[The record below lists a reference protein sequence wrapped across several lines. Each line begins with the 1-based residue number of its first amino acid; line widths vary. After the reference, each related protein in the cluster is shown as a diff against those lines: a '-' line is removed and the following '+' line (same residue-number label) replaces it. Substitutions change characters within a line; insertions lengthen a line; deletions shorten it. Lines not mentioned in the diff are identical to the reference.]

1 MPDVLRVA
9 VPLPLPELF
18 DYLAPAGYLPGQLR
32 AGARVHV
39 PFGPRSLMG
48 VVVAHAAVAPNPKL
62 RAVTA
67 IFDPD
72 PVFPEPL
79 WQTLLWAARYYA
91 YPIGEALATALP
103 APVRKRLET
112 PASSRDA
119 LLRLRPDADVRA
131 SLREGGAPAQ
141 LYDALLAGPQSW
153 PQLRAAIEKAA
164 VAKRRLQQLGLIET
178 LTLDD
183 APRQFTTQAPPL
195 NSQQEAACT
204 HIAAQLGSFSTT
216 LLDGVTG
223 SGKTEVYL
231 AAIAAVI
238 ARGQQALVLV
248 PEIGL
253 TPQTLARFRERL
265 SAPVLAWHSGLS
277 DGARARAFERAR
289 SAQPLVVIGTRSAI
303 FAPLPKLALIVIDEE
318 HDASFKQHEGFR
330 YHARDLALVRAK
342 HAGDVAVVL
351 GSATP
356 AFETLANAAR
366 GRYAHVRLDARAGF
380 GKPPQ
385 IELLDV
391 RRQHMRDGLSNVAMN
406 AIAET
411 LARGEQVLVFRNR
424 RGFAPVLHC
433 LDCGWHSDCDRC
445 ERPFTLH
452 RARARLVCHHCG
464 RERPLPKRCPACDS
478 DGLAPVGIG
487 TERLESALVERFP
500 DTPVLR
506 LDRDSARSADQ
517 FERLMARAH
526 AGDSC
531 ILVGT
536 QMLAKGHDLHRVTLA
551 VIADADGG
559 LHSTDPRASERLA
572 QLIVQV
578 AGRAGRGIHAG
589 RVLIQTHHPDHA
601 LFQTLL
607 SGGYGVFARAE
618 LAMREALSLPPFVAQ
633 ALLRAEARERGVIE
647 QFLREIAAL
656 VQQPGVQAM
665 GPLPAPHAR
674 RAGFE
679 RAQLILEA
687 HKRSDLHA
695 ALETLLPLLYAH
707 PLARRVR
714 WSLDVDPVSID

>member
-18 DYLAPAGYLPGQLR
+18 DYLAPPGSHAAALVP
-32 AGARVHV
+32 GARVTV
-39 PFGPRSLMG
+39 PFGPRTLMG
-48 VVVAHAAVAPNPKL
+48 VVVAHARVPANPKL
-62 RAVTA
+62 RAIGS
-67 IFDPD
+67 IFDPA

-79 WQTLLWAARYYA
+79 WKTLLWAARYYA
-91 YPIGEALATALP
+91 YPLGEALATALP
-103 APVRKRLET
+103 APVRKRLDAPT
-112 PASSRDA
+112 ANRDG
-119 LLRLRPDADVRA
+119 LLRLRPDAQLRA
-131 SLREGGAPAQ
+131 GLRAGGAPAA
-141 LYDALLAGPQSW
+141 LYDALIDGPKPW
-153 PQLRAAIEKAA
+153 PALRASIAKAA
-164 VAKRRLQQLGLIET
+164 VAKRRLLQLGLIET
-178 LTLDD
+178 LNLDD
-183 APRQFTTQAPPL
+183 TPRQFTTQAPPL
-195 NSQQEAACT
+195 NAQQQAACA
-204 HIAAQLGSFSTT
+204 HVSAQLGRFSTT

-231 AAIAAVI
+231 AAIAEVI
-238 ARGQQALVLV
+238 ARGGQVLVLV

-265 SAPVLAWHSGLS
+265 AAPVLAWHSGLS
-277 DGARARAFERAR
+277 DGARGRAFERAR
-289 SAQPLVVIGTRSAI
+289 SDQALVVIGTRSAI
-303 FAPLPKLALIVIDEE
+303 FAPLPRLGLIIIDEE

-342 HAGDVAVVL
+342 HSGDVPVLL

-356 AFETLANAAR
+356 AFETLANAGR
-366 GRYAHVRLDARAGF
+366 GRYAHLKLEARAGF
-380 GKPPQ
+380 AKPPVVD
-385 IELLDV
+385 LVDV
-391 RRQHMRDGLSNVAMN
+391 RRQHMRDGLSAVALA

-411 LARGEQVLVFRNR
+411 IARGEQVLVFRNR

-445 ERPFTLH
+445 ERPFTVH
-452 RARARLVCHHCG
+452 RARSRLVCHHCG
-464 RERPLPKRCPACDS
+464 RERPLPTRCPACDGE
-478 DGLAPVGIG
+478 GLAPIGIG
-487 TERLESALVERFP
+487 TERLESALAERFP

-517 FERLMARAH
+517 FEQLMARAH

-559 LHSTDPRASERLA
+559 LHSNDPRASERLA

-578 AGRAGRGIHAG
+578 AGRAGRGVHAG
-589 RVLIQTHHPDHA
+589 RVLIQTHHPDHV

-607 SGGYGVFARAE
+607 NGGYGVFAQAE
-618 LAMREALSLPPFVAQ
+618 LAMRQLLALPPFAAQ
-633 ALLRAEARERGVIE
+633 ALLRAEARERPLIE
-647 QFLREIAAL
+647 QFLREVASM
-656 VQQPGVQAM
+656 VTQPGVNAM
-665 GPLPAPHAR
+665 GPLAAPHAR

-679 RAQLILEA
+679 RAQLVLEA
-687 HKRSDLHA
+687 PKRSDLHA
-695 ALETLLPLLYAH
+695 ALEDLLPQLYAH
-707 PLARRVR
+707 PLARRLR